1 MRAPT
6 GDGTTVT
13 IAAKL
18 TVADPFEADE
28 VASRLERA
36 IGTAPAAAAALG
48 VPVAAAPRIA
58 KRAPPEEPYHYEVAV
73 PDLQAGTLYRIA
85 VCARGTTHERQEG
98 AAWVREFS
106 FEGLVSS
113 VELRMPKVALGPFPV
128 SYTHLT
134 LPTILLV

>member
-48 VPVAAAPRIA
+48 VPVAAAPQIS
-58 KRAPPEEPYHYEVAV
+58 H
-73 PDLQAGTLYRIA
+73 
-85 VCARGTTHERQEG
+85 H
-98 AAWVREFS
+98 AAS
-106 FEGLVSS
+106 
-113 VELRMPKVALGPFPV
+113 
-128 SYTHLT
+128 
-134 LPTILLV
+134 